1 MIRRGHRFFDLNRLA
16 GMLISERQRS
26 WNLLAG
32 ANNPARL

>member
-1 MIRRGHRFFDLNRLA
+1 MIRRGYRFFDPSRLA

-26 WNLLAG
+26 WNLFAG